1 ISYDYSTTTLRPDV
15 VTKFFTY
22 YLELGTEF
30 FLPKKFSIEAE
41 ADWNIRQQTEVF
53 NTNNNV
59 LIINAH
65 INKKFGKDDAFAM
78 RVGVSDLLNQN
89 IGFRRNA
96 NSNYINENTHIVLR
110 RYFMINLTYNFQN
123 GRK

>member
-1 ISYDYSTTTLRPDV
+1 MLN
-15 VTKFFTY
+15 
-22 YLELGTEF
+22 
-30 FLPKKFSIEAE
+30 KKFSLDVE
-41 ADWNIRQQTEVF
+41 ADWNIRQQTAVF

-65 INKKFGKDDAFAM
+65 AGKKFGKYDAFAVRM
-78 RVGVSDLLNQN
+78 GVSDLLNQN

-123 GRK
+123 GR